1 VNEIRV
7 NPWQKL
13 NEVVH
18 DQETAGYLSLR
29 LDSFAVGDR
38 SLADSLV
45 EESAEGSETLKA
57 DFKTDI
63 GHAQPVVAE

>member
-1 VNEIRV
+1 
-7 NPWQKL
+7 
-13 NEVVH
+13 
-18 DQETAGYLSLR
+18 
-29 LDSFAVGDR
+29 
-38 SLADSLV
+38 V